1 MAVGEKRSVV
11 MGAEKAAPNG
21 VATLGADGKL
31 SENQRPDATGMGAAN
46 RTLSNLTDP
55 QTALYNLGAGV
66 RPNLLINGL
75 FMIDQRSNGPYQNK
89 YGPDGWTTFENATAT
104 FDNPGVTLTPGEA
117 TNGGMNQFLEPIDS
131 GMFTLSALFDNG
143 DICWAVYAVSENGQS
158 IEQTYMHKG
167 NTIDTFTLGYAANIA
182 KNYVQFRVNK
192 QTKFLGAKLEPGEG
206 QTLAY
211 QDSSG
216 DWKLLPQPGMDLGT
230 QLLRCQ
236 RYFQLYSSADAR
248 PNSPIDCR
256 PVMRMPAGGQLTQG
270 TIMIDG
276 VTYYYN
282 SAEL

>member
-1 MAVGEKRSVV
+1 MSNVGQVFN
-11 MGAEKAAPNG
+11 MTG
-21 VATLGADGKL
+21 VGADPASAAAAAVQAHQKAG
-31 SENQRPDATGMGAAN
+31 DAHAALFEAKAD

-89 YGPDGWTTFENATAT
+89 YGPDGWITFEKATAT

-117 TNGGMNQFLEPIDS
+117 TNGGMNQFLESIDS

-167 NTIDTFTLGYAANIA
+167 NTIGAFTLGYAANTA

-211 QDSSG
+211 QDSDG
-216 DWKLLPQPGMDLGT
+216 NWKLLPQPGMDLGT

>member
-1 MAVGEKRSVV
+1 MA
-11 MGAEKAAPNG
+11 
-21 VATLGADGKL
+21 LL
-31 SENQRPDATGMGAAN
+31 SEFPIAGPGGDGSGDMVAAVYDPTGQRKDIFNPYNIGAS
-46 RTLSNLTDP
+46 T
-55 QTALYNLGAGV
+55 
-66 RPNLLINGL
+66 RPTLLINGL

-89 YGPDGWTTFENATAT
+89 YGPDGWITFEKATAT

-117 TNGGMNQFLEPIDS
+117 SNGGGMNQFLESIDS

-143 DICWAVYAVSENGQS
+143 DICWAVYAVRGNGQS
-158 IEQTYMHKG
+158 IEQRYMHKG
-167 NTIDTFTLGYAANIA
+167 NTIGAFTLGYAANTA
-182 KNYVQFRVNK
+182 KNYVQFRINK

-211 QDSSG
+211 QDSDG
-216 DWKLLPQPGMDLGT
+216 NWKLLPQPGMDLGT

-256 PVMRMPAGGQLTQG
+256 PVMRMPVGGQLTQG

>member
-1 MAVGEKRSVV
+1 MA
-11 MGAEKAAPNG
+11 
-21 VATLGADGKL
+21 LL
-31 SENQRPDATGMGAAN
+31 SEFPIAGPAGPAGPVGPMGPVGPVGPVGPSGDGSGDMVAAVYDPTGQRKDIFNPYNIGAS
-46 RTLSNLTDP
+46 T
-55 QTALYNLGAGV
+55 
-66 RPNLLINGL
+66 RPTLLINGL

-89 YGPDGWTTFENATAT
+89 YGPDGWITFEKATAT

-117 TNGGMNQFLEPIDS
+117 SNGGMNQFLESIDS

-143 DICWAVYAVSENGQS
+143 DICWAVYAVRGNGQS
-158 IEQTYMHKG
+158 IEQRYMHKG
-167 NTIDTFTLGYAANIA
+167 NTIGAFTLGYAANTA
-182 KNYVQFRVNK
+182 KNYVQFRINK
-192 QTKFLGAKLEPGEG
+192 QTKFLGAKLEPGES

-211 QDSSG
+211 KDSDG
-216 DWKLLPQPGMDLGT
+216 NWKLLPQPGMDLGT